1 MKTESCFRPFS
12 ENLGREPFR
21 EREEEE
27 SVKHKRKCRKKRKAE
42 LECKG
47 KGYTQEKVEQRVA
60 HKQAKCPAGKAPKT
74 SFHLL
79 FLRLSVKSGKREE
92 IKVKQKGVNRLFF
105 WHKKRLLL
113 RTVLPFYR
121 KQRRGA
127 SVLSIILH
135 KYLLFFLRRL
145 SAEKR
150 GKIGFLCTHRTL
162 SCHIRRN
169 DFPYRHFRKGRRGR
183 FI

>member
-1 MKTESCFRPFS
+1 MKTKPRLRPFS
-12 ENLGREPFR
+12 KEFLGEPLR
-21 EREEEE
+21 KCEEEE
-27 SVKHKRKCRKKRKAE
+27 SVKHKRKRRKKRKTE

-47 KGYTQEKVEQRVA
+47 KGYTQEKVEQSVA

-145 SAEKR
+145 SAKNR
-150 GKIGFLCTHRTL
+150 G
-162 SCHIRRN
+162 
-169 DFPYRHFRKGRRGR
+169 
-183 FI
+183 